1 MTHPVG
7 VGVIGAG
14 SVSDQY
20 LANLTS
26 YPDVKVVALGNR
38 DPGRAAAKA
47 ARYGIA
53 RSGDVGSVL
62 ENPDVEIVVNLTVP
76 AAHVDVSLA
85 ALESGKHVWSEKPI
99 ATDRASAHRV
109 VQQAKE
115 RGLLLGVAPDTVL
128 GPMWQT
134 AKRLIQ
140 SGLLGTPLNAV
151 TAFQSQ
157 GPDLYHQNPAFLFA
171 KGGGPL
177 FDIGPYY
184 LTALVNLLGPIVE
197 VVAVGT
203 RSSQTRTV
211 KIGPLAGSQFP
222 VEVPTHL
229 SIASIF
235 RDGATASSLMSTDTP
250 LWRRGVFEVNG
261 TEGTLAIGD
270 PDHHSGS
277 GLRLYRPFTAMA
289 VADRVTQTPEEIAET
304 GPVTGRGVGVLAMAR
319 TLRGHDLHRAT
330 GELGYHVL
338 DAMVAIEESAQ
349 TKEYVRLRSTVAPIP
364 ALPQNFNPYAA
375 TL

>member
-26 YPDVKVVALGNR
+26 YPDVKVVSVGNR
-38 DPGRAAAKA
+38 HPGRAAEQA
-47 ARYGIA
+47 ARYGVL
-53 RSGDVGSVL
+53 RSGDIRSVL
-62 ENPDVEIVVNLTVP
+62 ENPDVEIVANLTIP
-76 AAHVDVSLA
+76 IAHVDVSLA
-85 ALESGKHVWSEKPI
+85 ALESGKHVWSEKPLGI
-99 ATDRASAHRV
+99 DRASAARV
-109 VQQAKE
+109 VRKAKE
-115 RGLLLGVAPDTVL
+115 MGLLLGVAPDTVL

-157 GPDLYHQNPAFLFA
+157 GPDLYHPNPAFLFA

-184 LTALVNLLGPIVE
+184 LSALVSLLGPIAE
-197 VVAVGT
+197 VVAAGT
-203 RSSQTRTV
+203 RSSQTRTIKV
-211 KIGPLAGSQFP
+211 GTLAGREFP

-229 SIASIF
+229 SVASIF

-261 TEGTLAIGD
+261 TEGTLVIGD
-270 PDHHSGS
+270 PDHHSGA
-277 GLRLYRPFTAMA
+277 GLKLYRPFTSIPI
-289 VADRVTQTPEEIAET
+289 DGRLTQVPEVIAET

-319 TLRGHDLHRAT
+319 TLRGDDVHVAT

-338 DAMVAIEESAQ
+338 DAMVAIEESAR
-349 TKEYVRLRSTVAPIP
+349 TKEYVRLRSTVTPIR
-364 ALPQNFNPYAA
+364 ALPEHFDPYAA